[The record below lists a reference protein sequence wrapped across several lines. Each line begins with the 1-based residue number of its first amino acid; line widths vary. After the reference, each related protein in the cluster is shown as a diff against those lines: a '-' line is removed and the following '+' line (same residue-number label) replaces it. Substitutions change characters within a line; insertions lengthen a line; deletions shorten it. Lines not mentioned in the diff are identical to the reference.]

1 MEQFLLEASKTNS
14 VPLIFSASLMVLV
27 YYIIK
32 EQRDKTAT
40 KRDSEKKD
48 QDIRLALQEK
58 DIENMKSQ
66 ISILMTRW
74 NTLNDLLSKINENL
88 SAIRE
93 NISSLDSRIKRIE
106 EDEDR
111 NR

>member
-14 VPLIFSASLMVLV
+14 VPLIFSVALMALV

-66 ISILMTRW
+66 ISLLMTRW
-74 NTLNDLLSKINENL
+74 DTINDLLSKINENL

-93 NISSLDSRIKRIE
+93 NITSLDSRISRIE
-106 EDEDR
+106 TDQDS